1 MRINEDKIDDFLL
14 DRLSESDRL
23 AFQKEVEKDGEL
35 GNQIKVQ
42 QDILDGLAVVGREQF
57 KARLRRIKE
66 ETFAE
71 TDPQKNIDKGARS
84 WIWWLVGFVAI
95 VLAAFL
101 FWKLSSSG
109 GEDPNAIYADLFERY
124 EVPVVQRDT
133 DDQQLIQE
141 LSTYYKEEAY
151 QAFINLYLTRVSEL
165 QDHPEL
171 QLSLGISYLQTNQA
185 TEAGEV
191 FAQLEKSNYPA
202 YHDHARW
209 YRILAALQEGDVT
222 KTKALL
228 PQLLDDE
235 NADHHD
241 EAKELTKR
249 L

>member
-1 MRINEDKIDDFLL
+1 MRKNEEKIDDFLL
-14 DRLSESDRL
+14 DRMSESDRL
-23 AFQKEVEKDGEL
+23 AFEKEVEKDLEL
-35 GNQIKVQ
+35 ANEIKVQ
-42 QDILDGLAVVGREQF
+42 QEILDGLAVVGKEQF

-71 TDPQKNIDKGARS
+71 VGNEKTMEKEPSS
-84 WIWWLVGFVAI
+84 WIWWLVGLLAI

-109 GEDPNAIYADLFERY
+109 GEDPNVIYADLFERY

-133 DDQQLIQE
+133 DDQQLIQA
-141 LSTYYKEEAY
+141 LSTYYKEGAY
-151 QAFINLYLTRVSEL
+151 QAFIDLHRTRGSEL

-171 QLSLGISYLQTNQA
+171 QLSLGISYLQINKA
-185 TEAGEV
+185 AEAGEI
-191 FAQLEKSNYPA
+191 FAQLEQSNYPA

-241 EAKELTKR
+241 EAKELARR